1 MAVRCLIV
9 DDNRS
14 FLSAASDLLERDG
27 ISVVGVASTG
37 TEAQRKYRELK
48 PDIALVDVDLGE
60 ESGVDLAREL
70 AGPAK
75 AADAEVVLISAHAQD
90 DFTHLIAAGPALS
103 FIGKSDLSGAT
114 IRSILADAQ
123 RGDAR

>member
-9 DDNRS
+9 DDNRP
-14 FLSAASDLLERDG
+14 FLSAASDLLEQDG
-27 ISVVGVASTG
+27 ISVVGVASTR

-70 AGPAK
+70 AGPAR
-75 AADAEVVLISAHAQD
+75 AAGAEVVLISAHAQD
-90 DFTHLIAAGPALS
+90 DFTDLIAAGPSLS
-103 FIGKSDLSGAT
+103 FIPKSDLSGAT
-114 IRSILADAQ
+114 IRSILAGAQ
-123 RGDAR
+123 RGDAG